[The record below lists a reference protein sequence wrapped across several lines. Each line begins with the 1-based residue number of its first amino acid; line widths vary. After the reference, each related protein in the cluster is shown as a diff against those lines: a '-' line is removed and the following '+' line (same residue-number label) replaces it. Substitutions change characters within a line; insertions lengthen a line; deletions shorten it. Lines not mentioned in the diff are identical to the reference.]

1 MSSLRAVAVAGALAV
16 SIACSSS
23 IETNDVALDRLFGE
37 YYEFLLRSNPEAA
50 TEVGRREYN
59 DRWTDHSRQ
68 GRDTL
73 RAEQRAFLDRVHE
86 ISAEG
91 LTEQE
96 SVSREL
102 LIGDLEQ
109 SLEGRETEDYLLS
122 TNQLFGLHA
131 RVPLTIAQMPTETVD
146 DYQNIITRIEAT
158 PAYAD
163 QVIELLQEAIDAGI
177 VQPRYIAEI
186 IAGQIDAQA
195 GLSAA
200 DSPLLAAFRD
210 FPDGLDVGRRDVLA
224 DSASRAYES
233 AFQPAWRKLSAFMR
247 ETYAPTGRA
256 DIAATSLPDGANRYA
271 YLVRRYTTTSM
282 TPEEIH
288 ELGLSEVQRIE
299 AAMDEIA
306 RSEGFRDT
314 ASYEQMLQS
323 SPAQRFSSKEEM
335 LEYCRNIA
343 KIVDPGLPQLF
354 LKLPRAPFGIR
365 PIPEDTEAASASNY
379 QQPASDGSRAAWFNL
394 KAYRPEDQLRFD
406 KAALVLH
413 ETNPGHH
420 LQIALQ
426 LELEDVPEFRKIY
439 SATAY
444 IEGWALYAESFGE
457 QLGAY
462 RDAASRF
469 GALESER
476 FRARRL
482 VVDTGIHAKGWS
494 REQAVAYLGDES
506 EVNRYVAW
514 PGQALAYKIGQLKI
528 LELRERLRQQMGER
542 FDIRQFHDLIL
553 RNGPLPLDLLEAR
566 VLAEAN

>member
-1 MSSLRAVAVAGALAV
+1 MSYLRAVAVAGALALCG
-16 SIACSSS
+16 ACASS
-23 IETNDVALDRLFGE
+23 IEADKAALDRLFGE
-37 YYEFLLRSNPEAA
+37 YYEFLLRSSPELA
-50 TEVGRREYN
+50 TDVGRRDYD
-59 DRWTDHSRQ
+59 DRWTDYSRQ
-68 GRDTL
+68 GRDAF
-73 RAEQRAFLDRVHE
+73 RAEQRSFLDRVHE

-102 LIGDLEQ
+102 LIDDLEQ
-109 SLEGRETEDYLLS
+109 SLEGQELEDYLLS
-122 TNQLFGLHA
+122 MNQLFGLHA
-131 RVPLTIAQMPTETVD
+131 RVPLTIAQMPTDTVE
-146 DYQNIITRIEAT
+146 DYQNIIARIEAT
-158 PAYAD
+158 PEYAD
-163 QVIELLQEAIDAGI
+163 QIIELLHEAIEAGI
-177 VQPRYIAEI
+177 TQPRYIAEI
-186 IAGQIDAQA
+186 VAGQVDAQA
-195 GLSAA
+195 GHGAA
-200 DSPLLAAFRD
+200 DSPILAAFRD

-224 DSASRAYES
+224 DSARRAYES
-233 AFQPAWRKLSAFMR
+233 SFQPAWRKLAAFIR
-247 ETYAPTGRA
+247 ETYAPAGRA
-256 DIAATSLPDGANRYA
+256 EIAATSLPDGAKRYA
-271 YLVRRYTTTSM
+271 YLVRRYTTTSL
-282 TPEEIH
+282 TPDEIH
-288 ELGLSEVQRIE
+288 ELGLSEVERIE
-299 AAMDEIA
+299 AEMDEIA
-306 RSEGFRDT
+306 LSEGFNDT
-314 ASYEQMLQS
+314 ASYEQRLNS
-323 SPAQRFSSKEEM
+323 SPDQRFSSKEEM

-379 QQPASDGSRAAWFNL
+379 QQPASDGSRAGWFNL
-394 KAYRPEDQLRFD
+394 KSYEPRNQMRFD

-426 LELEDVPEFRKIY
+426 LEIEDVPEFRKIY

-457 QLGAY
+457 RLGAY
-462 RDAASRF
+462 RDPASRF
-469 GALESER
+469 GALDSER

-506 EVNRYVAW
+506 EVNRYIAW
-514 PGQALAYKIGQLKI
+514 PGQALAYKVGQLKI
-528 LELRERLRQQMGER
+528 LELRERLRQQMGES
-542 FDIRQFHDLIL
+542 FDIRRFHDLIL